1 MAEIVDGGLPANDAE
16 RLVLKHLAEH
26 APDDWVILH
35 NVEVPVR
42 GDCYEIDL
50 VVINGRG
57 VCLVD
62 VKGTRGRIDVAGSRW
77 HPARRAPFHSP
88 VRKLRGHTR
97 AVKGL
102 LTNHQ
107 PGLSRVYVDQLVVLP
122 WPDARLVDPND
133 REDADALHVTDL
145 GGLIPA
151 LGDVSRVRSGM
162 LRDVRQHRNA
172 ILAALHRKV
181 RQPTGP
187 KKFGDWVV
195 CERLGGDD
203 EVTEYRAR
211 NAMAGTSETV
221 LLRVYRADP
230 FLPEL
235 ERATQRHMIA
245 NAYEVLA
252 KLPPSPFIVGR
263 RTFFA
268 IEDESQ
274 FVLVLDDTRGQA
286 LTVHLT
292 DPRQALG
299 ADAKLRV
306 FGDLLRGLA
315 HAHAY
320 GVLHRALTPAAV
332 LVSDVNGRALL
343 TGFDYARPEGPR
355 DYTVAGRLVEVL
367 DPVYVAPE
375 CQGHA
380 PAMSQASDVYAA
392 GVVGF
397 QLLTGEVPFAS
408 SAEQFQKGSE
418 LPSAVLA
425 TAGVGTALQALLRRM
440 CARAPSGRPSATQ
453 ALRELQ
459 RLARTGAVGSGD
471 SGPKPKPTAGVDYG
485 SLPAGYQLTP
495 KYQVRDKLGSGH
507 FGTVYRVYDNL
518 ADEDRVVKIVHKGS
532 DSVVERLK
540 REFQLLLNLPRH
552 RCIVEVRDA
561 DYLDLGRVPYL
572 VFEFIDGRDAKVLV
586 AERALGPADVV
597 RFGIDVAEGLVHL
610 HSEGISHCDIK
621 PANLLRTD
629 AGCKILDF
637 NVATRADDSLSQ
649 VGGTPQYAPP
659 DFASGPLTRADLA
672 DRDVYGLGLTL
683 YELLTGGWP
692 FPGKH
697 QATGEKAADPRTY
710 TGLGSLSDVLVD
722 IVLRAIAPW
731 RSERYADAAEFL
743 AVLRSIGDRVHRA
756 VDVAAELA
764 VPVPAAQADRNLFV
778 EHLRSLYSQSA
789 GSNAGTRSGGTGGTG
804 ERIDLYV
811 ATALD
816 AKLTP
821 AVIAGRYRLVII
833 TGNAGDGKT
842 AYLDRLLHAARADGP
857 RVPVYRDNG
866 ADFQLLDG
874 RWLRT
879 NHDGSQDEGDRTND
893 DVLLDF
899 FAPFAGAKPTG
910 DPHETRLIAINEGR
924 LVDFVSTH
932 EQRFP
937 ALAKRVRTGLAGTA
951 EDGPIAV
958 INLNRRSLLTEV
970 DDLEAPVFDRLL
982 ARMTDPRRWEACRG
996 CSLAATCYA
1005 RHNAQTLANEGVGPK
1020 IVARLRT
1027 LFSMTALR
1035 GVQHL
1040 TMRDIGSALAY
1051 LLTSGRSCEEIH
1063 QLYAGDDSAA
1073 VLDGFYFNSWAGP
1086 AGGRDR
1092 LLSLLSQV
1100 DVAAVADPALDR
1112 RLDYVGPDA
1121 DRALMVVDQRGDYD
1135 LQLLAGLFA
1144 RLPRSAAGTAA
1155 EGDLHRRYL
1164 AAARR
1169 RFYFECVDEERSAV
1183 MLPYRSAR
1191 AFMELLA
1198 SPDWVPRYLTT
1209 LIAAINR
1216 GEGLPGAAVPDGA
1229 LALQVR
1235 AVPGGTIRSY
1245 RLFPANSLRL
1255 WPAGDAASTYLEG
1268 GYQELVLSHRGVAG
1282 HEARLRIR
1290 LDLFE
1295 LLSRLGEGY
1304 LPSAAEQQGLYLG
1317 LSIFKHELSATPYR
1331 ELLLTVTGRD
1341 VHRIRIADGGVLVM
1355 DGGVTVVDGGE
1366 A

>member
-1 MAEIVDGGLPANDAE
+1 M
-16 RLVLKHLAEH
+16 
-26 APDDWVILH
+26 
-35 NVEVPVR
+35 
-42 GDCYEIDL
+42 
-50 VVINGRG
+50 
-57 VCLVD
+57 
-62 VKGTRGRIDVAGSRW
+62 
-77 HPARRAPFHSP
+77 
-88 VRKLRGHTR
+88 
-97 AVKGL
+97 
-102 LTNHQ
+102 
-107 PGLSRVYVDQLVVLP
+107 
-122 WPDARLVDPND
+122 
-133 REDADALHVTDL
+133 
-145 GGLIPA
+145 
-151 LGDVSRVRSGM
+151 
-162 LRDVRQHRNA
+162 
-172 ILAALHRKV
+172 
-181 RQPTGP
+181 
-187 KKFGDWVV
+187 
-195 CERLGGDD
+195 
-203 EVTEYRAR
+203 
-211 NAMAGTSETV
+211 
-221 LLRVYRADP
+221 
-230 FLPEL
+230 
-235 ERATQRHMIA
+235 
-245 NAYEVLA
+245 
-252 KLPPSPFIVGR
+252 
-263 RTFFA
+263 
-268 IEDESQ
+268 
-274 FVLVLDDTRGQA
+274 
-286 LTVHLT
+286 
-292 DPRQALG
+292 
-299 ADAKLRV
+299 
-306 FGDLLRGLA
+306 
-315 HAHAY
+315 
-320 GVLHRALTPAAV
+320 
-332 LVSDVNGRALL
+332 
-343 TGFDYARPEGPR
+343 
-355 DYTVAGRLVEVL
+355 
-367 DPVYVAPE
+367 
-375 CQGHA
+375 
-380 PAMSQASDVYAA
+380 
-392 GVVGF
+392 
-397 QLLTGEVPFAS
+397 
-408 SAEQFQKGSE
+408 
-418 LPSAVLA
+418 
-425 TAGVGTALQALLRRM
+425 
-440 CARAPSGRPSATQ
+440 
-453 ALRELQ
+453 
-459 RLARTGAVGSGD
+459 
-471 SGPKPKPTAGVDYG
+471 
-485 SLPAGYQLTP
+485 TP
-495 KYQVRDKLGSGH
+495 KYQVQDKLGSGH

-552 RCIVEVRDA
+552 RCVVEVRDA

-586 AERALGPADVV
+586 AERTFGPADVV

-756 VDVAAELA
+756 VDVPAELA

-804 ERIDLYV
+804 ERINLYV

-821 AVIAGRYRLVII
+821 AVLAGRYRLVII

-879 NHDGSQDEGDRTND
+879 NHDGSQDEGDRAND

-910 DPHETRLIAINEGR
+910 DPQETRLIAINEGR

-937 ALAKRVRTGLAGTA
+937 TLAKRVRTGLAGAA

-982 ARMTDPRRWEACRG
+982 ARMTDSRRWEACWG

-1005 RHNAQTLANEGVGPK
+1005 RHNAQTFANEGVGPK

-1144 RLPRSAAGTAA
+1144 RLPRGAAGTAA
-1155 EGDLHRRYL
+1155 DGDLHRRYL

-1191 AFMELLA
+1191 AFTGAARLPR
-1198 SPDWVPRYLTT
+1198 SGTPIPDHAHRCDQSRGKGCPGRRSARSAG
-1209 LIAAINR
+1209 AA
-1216 GEGLPGAAVPDGA
+1216 GEGSARRHNPQATDCFLPVASGFGP
-1229 LALQVR
+1229 LATPPRRTWR
-1235 AVPGGTIRSY
+1235 AGTRS
-1245 RLFPANSLRL
+1245 
-1255 WPAGDAASTYLEG
+1255 WC
-1268 GYQELVLSHRGVAG
+1268 
-1282 HEARLRIR
+1282 
-1290 LDLFE
+1290 
-1295 LLSRLGEGY
+1295 
-1304 LPSAAEQQGLYLG
+1304 
-1317 LSIFKHELSATPYR
+1317 SATEESP
-1331 ELLLTVTGRD
+1331 VTRRGCGSGWTYSSCCRGSAKGTCPAPPSS
-1341 VHRIRIADGGVLVM
+1341 RAC
-1355 DGGVTVVDGGE
+1355 T
-1366 A
+1366 